1 MLNLVL
7 TAVSYAFPRGATLV
21 GQGGIDHSQ
30 TQARGEAIVT
40 RQAQI
45 AEDGA
50 LVRRRSWLKER
61 QLALAALVAIAAIA
75 IALRLVPIVFV
86 PSVAWPDEIFQ
97 ILESAQPLA

>member
-1 MLNLVL
+1 MI
-7 TAVSYAFPRGATLV
+7 A
-21 GQGGIDHSQ
+21 
-30 TQARGEAIVT
+30 T

-50 LVRRRSWLKER
+50 LVRRRLWLKER

-97 ILESAQPLA
+97 ILEPAHRPAYGYGLVTFQLGVRSWLVE